1 MNTAIKFAI
10 KKALNNKYTKI
21 KLVWVRIIKMFLA
34 GNKMDE
40 TKNKAAE
47 SKIRKK
53 KILSKEIKRKKL
65 LLFYDL
71 RKHTL
76 AQGELWSNN

>member
-34 GNKMDE
+34 GNKMEE
-40 TKNKAAE
+40 TKNKTA
-47 SKIRKK
+47 KNIPRKK
-53 KILSKEIKRKKL
+53 KILSKKIKRKRL
-65 LLFYDL
+65 LPFYD
-71 RKHTL
+71 H
-76 AQGELWSNN
+76 

>member
-1 MNTAIKFAI
+1 
-10 KKALNNKYTKI
+10 
-21 KLVWVRIIKMFLA
+21 MFLA

-76 AQGELWSNN
+76 AQGEL

>member
-1 MNTAIKFAI
+1 MNIAIKFAI

-53 KILSKEIKRKKL
+53 KILSKKVKRRGL
-65 LLFYDL
+65 LPLYD
-71 RKHTL
+71 H
-76 AQGELWSNN
+76 

>member
-34 GNKMDE
+34 GNKMEE
-40 TKNKAAE
+40 TKNKTA
-47 SKIRKK
+47 KNITRKK
-53 KILSKEIKRKKL
+53 KILSKTIKRKGL
-65 LLFYDL
+65 LPFYD
-71 RKHTL
+71 H
-76 AQGELWSNN
+76 